1 MESKNKQ
8 TKNWNSKIKRTVW
21 WLPEM
26 AVGEMGKGGQ
36 QAQTPSYIISKSWGC
51 QVQHG
56 DYI

>member
-1 MESKNKQ
+1 
-8 TKNWNSKIKRTVW
+8 
-21 WLPEM
+21 M